1 MLHEKEFKNGRGI
14 FKIVN
19 YRDPA
24 EVISEDFPLWLTT
37 GRRLQAYHT
46 RTQTGRSA
54 GIEYLLPEES
64 LEIHPD
70 DAAELGL
77 VHGAMAKMSSARGEI
92 EIPIKVT
99 TMSPKGT
106 VFTSFSFANVPVNI
120 LTGSGY
126 DPVTQTA
133 ELKVCPVKVGP
144 V

>member
-1 MLHEKEFKNGRGI
+1 MIG
-14 FKIVN
+14 

-24 EVISEDFPLWLTT
+24 EVISDDFPLWLTT
-37 GRRLQAYHT
+37 GRRLEAYHS

-54 GIEYLLPEES
+54 GIDYLLPNET
-64 LEIHPD
+64 LEVHPD
-70 DAAELGL
+70 DAARLGL
-77 VHGAMAKMSSARGEI
+77 VHGAMAKMASARGEI
-92 EIPIKVT
+92 EIPVKVT
-99 TMSPKGT
+99 DMSPKGT

-133 ELKVCPVKVGP
+133 EMKVCPVIVTA